1 MHKYGYAIDLLL
13 ENCTSFREKAEIHAL
28 TESEVKQ
35 INNAMITNLYK
46 SALDKAYMN
55 FDEIPE
61 SRGDITKYEGY
72 DNMIGSINL
81 LKELSNKGNIK
92 IKEIDILETAV
103 MNIRTYK
110 NHFERGFAVNH
121 EFVIMQYNTL
131 TAACIEATSTL
142 ISTYVDFVKKVDKT
156 EFKVIKG
163 KGLQG
168 NLCIKNLELFN
179 NTVKK
184 GDFNKMMSHLLQSER
199 ENFVG
204 SSIGAGALVAGMITL
219 TIIPLIRELIY
230 YFYYSRMVVSE
241 YIQHQIM
248 FLEINKVN
256 VESSSLPAKEKNV
269 IIKKQAEYAKKLE
282 KLSEKIKVNSTM
294 AGSQAGKTVKSEN
307 KEWTLDNVK
316 KTVSDDNNLGFALI

>member
-46 SALDKAYMN
+46 KALDKAYMN

-61 SRGDITKYEGY
+61 SRGDITTYEGY

-81 LKELSNKGNIK
+81 LKELSNKGNMK
-92 IKEIDILETAV
+92 IKELEILETAV

-110 NHFERGFAVNH
+110 NHFERGFALGH
-121 EFVIMQYNTL
+121 EFVMLQYNTL
-131 TAACIEATSTL
+131 TAACIESTSAL
-142 ISTYVDFVKKVDKT
+142 ISAYVDFVKKVDKT
-156 EFKVIKG
+156 EFKIIKG

-168 NLCIKNLELFN
+168 HLAIKNLELFN
-179 NTVKK
+179 NSVKK
-184 GDFNKMMSHLLQSER
+184 GDFNKMMTHLLQSER

-204 SSIGAGALVAGMITL
+204 SSVGAGVLVAGMITL
-219 TIIPLIRELIY
+219 SIIPLIRELIY
-230 YFYYSRMVVSE
+230 YYYYSRMVISE
-241 YIQHQIM
+241 YLQHQVM
-248 FLEINKVN
+248 FLEMNRVN
-256 VESSSLPAKEKNV
+256 VESSSLPAKERNV
-269 IIKKQAEYAKKLE
+269 IIKKQAEYIKTLNKV
-282 KLSEKIKVNSTM
+282 SDKIKVNSTM
-294 AGSQAGKTVKSEN
+294 AGKQATSAIKSEN

-316 KTVSDDNNLGFALI
+316 QATSNDEVGFALI